1 MVNVITIFP
10 VVRCQNFKAPLH
22 ESNLGTLIWDNSHIY
37 RPPECRALVLRS
49 LESNCTVALRVC
61 NTDWDLKLKFC
72 HMLAVRHFQY
82 LNHLQGSLFSTS
94 WDFFFNWTM
103 LHSTF
108 LYRIFFFVYFTI
120 YIISWIPVVILK
132 PR

>member
-22 ESNLGTLIWDNSHIY
+22 ESTFGTLLWDNSHIY
-37 RPPECRALVLRS
+37 RPAECRALVLRS
-49 LESNCTVALRVC
+49 LESNSTVALRVC

-94 WDFFFNWTM
+94 WDFFSIGQCCIVLFCTEFFS
-103 LHSTF
+103 LYILQFILYLGF
-108 LYRIFFFVYFTI
+108 LLLF
-120 YIISWIPVVILK
+120 
-132 PR
+132 